1 MPDIVTEV
9 TLPSNGKLY
18 SPEVAWK
25 NQLRAPRLRDS
36 GFGDTTRK
44 LKLQASILDK
54 TLVQPLGMS
63 TYDLHTADF
72 VYLNYIQRKLSKGG
86 QPYVVALKCPFCGR
100 EFSVTIPLDELE
112 VKPLEEAPQLSYTTL
127 EGKELALRYIT
138 PRMLDES
145 IDKAREFATTYKET
159 ELDDG
164 ALRTQELLRFV
175 IKSIDGKVLTEAQM
189 TQFIQNLYQDDIDSI
204 FDTVNNFD
212 FGLQTFRTQEC
223 ENKRCKKKIMFR
235 VPVG

>member
-127 EGKELALRYIT
+127 EGKELVLKYIT

-189 TQFIQNLYQDDIDSI
+189 TQFIQNLYKDDIDSI

>member
-18 SPEVAWK
+18 SPEVAWR

-54 TLVQPLGMS
+54 TLIQPLGMS

-72 VYLNYIQRKLSKGG
+72 VYLNYVQRKLSKGG
-86 QPYVVALKCPFCGR
+86 QPYVVSVKCPNCGR
-100 EFSVTIPLDELE
+100 VFNVSVPLEDLE
-112 VKPLEEAPQLSYTTL
+112 VKPLEEVPDLEYTTL
-127 EGKELALRYIT
+127 DGQKLKLMYIT

-145 IDKAREFATTYKET
+145 IEKAADFANTYKDT
-159 ELDDG
+159 DLDEG
-164 ALRTQELLRFV
+164 TLRTQELMRFIIRRV
-175 IKSIDGKVLTEAQM
+175 DGNMLTEAQM
-189 TQFIQNLYQDDIDSI
+189 TQFIQNLYQEDITNI
-204 FDTVNNFD
+204 FDVVNDFD
-212 FGLQTFRTQEC
+212 FGLQTVRTVQC
-223 ENKRCKKKIMFR
+223 ENRRCKKDILYR